1 MFTSPHP
8 CLARF
13 LHRTIVAL
21 AIACS
26 ACLWPASAN
35 AQQLGVKSPGWDY
48 LDPVNIAESRV
59 YARLFFEFKDTGVMS
74 PEFQNF
80 RFTNPA
86 PTGVMTPFYGAEVVF
101 EKIYAHRLAQFDRV
115 TRMSYTLS
123 DLRRDD
129 PAVEAAFRLYATTG
143 KLPTPIAVD
152 TTAGT
157 SPLNSIEQQKPI
169 GKGAFDKTLTI
180 RMVGYEGLDPTLRTR
195 DFDRVNSVLKADG
208 GPIGWPVRAVYT
220 PGSLENFPN
229 SAGTL
234 TATTEPVPVYVL
246 VDPAEIDRA
255 WLASPEHDDAE
266 NAPHKRRFPV
276 LDGPATSCIIVHI
289 APTTLKSSYSFL
301 APPWP
306 RWADVVFIKKR
317 DVRPTT
323 IANNRWSVLTTTW
336 LRYTNYLGRVLAD
349 LGINHGSFMAYGVSP
364 SIAGIVVRRG
374 EPGVPFEYQ
383 TPPPR
388 GDLVFALWESTGLL
402 RDAESDPW
410 KDERNGP
417 MSAHVSSPDFDWKVR
432 GRTSFVLPAPFA
444 DVLAPRR
451 EYVILPES
459 FSKEKVPIISVYAD
473 KSSKPLAE
481 DYVFK
486 VGPPTTAVDLLAICL
501 FTTCS
506 DEQIRSIPAALRAAE
521 IRNSPPPQPPAP
533 PPPASP

>member
-1 MFTSPHP
+1 
-8 CLARF
+8 

-86 PTGVMTPFYGAEVVF
+86 PTGVMTPFYGAEVMF
-101 EKIYAHRLAQFDRV
+101 KKIYADRLGRFDPN
-115 TRMSYTLS
+115 TRLSYTLS
-123 DLRRDD
+123 DLLRDD

-169 GKGAFDKTLTI
+169 GKGAFDKTPTI

-208 GPIGWPVRAVYT
+208 GPIGWPFRTVYA

-234 TATTEPVPVYVL
+234 KATTEPVPVYVL

-255 WLASPEHDDAE
+255 WRGSPEHDDAQ
-266 NAPHKRRFPV
+266 NAPDKRRFPV
-276 LDGPATSCIIVHI
+276 LDGPPTSCQV
-289 APTTLKSSYSFL
+289 AYFDPTTFQSSYSL
-301 APPWP
+301 LDPPWP
-306 RWADVVFIKKR
+306 RWADDVFISKNR
-317 DVRPTT
+317 GVGPTIT
-323 IANNRWSVLTTTW
+323 ANTRWSAIATTS
-336 LRYTNYLGRVLAD
+336 LRYNNILHPSLVS
-349 LGINHGSFMAYGVSP
+349 LGIKHRSFMAYGVSP
-364 SIAGIVVRRG
+364 SVSRIVVPG
-374 EPGVPFEYQ
+374 GVPFEYQ
-383 TPPPR
+383 TPVPR

-402 RDAESDPW
+402 RDPGSDPW
-410 KDERNGP
+410 KDQRTGP
-417 MSAHVSSPDFDWKVR
+417 MSSHVLSTDFDWKVR

-451 EYVILPES
+451 EHVILPES

-486 VGPPTTAVDLLAICL
+486 VGPPTTTVDLLAICL
-501 FTTCS
+501 FATCS